1 MLYEAIRGRAG
12 TLGSRRHADHGPS
25 GDRGDNGPV
34 GRTPGGHV
42 GRRSLPLVGFAALPI
57 RALVFAWTTNPIIL
71 IAAQL
76 LDGVSGTMLGVLATL
91 IVANLTPYWPVQ
103 PSAGLRRDDIRS
115 RFRSARYFQ
124 VSWPGALAARLDFW
138 HRRNSGGS
146 RASRVVAD
154 A

>member
-1 MLYEAIRGRAG
+1 MVPQVIVAIMAPWVGRRAG
-12 TLGSRRHADHGPS
+12 TWAAD
-25 GDRGDNGPV
+25 RC
-34 GRTPGGHV
+34 
-42 GRRSLPLVGFAALPI
+42 RSSDFAALPI

-115 RFRSARYFQ
+115 WFRSARYFQ